1 MISEPMGAV
10 IIEMRYAA
18 KLNRR
23 FDVLERHLIARKLE
37 KHHRGIQCLACCRQF
52 GVYNRLTRDFK
63 SQANSRLDD
72 V

>member
-1 MISEPMGAV
+1 MGAV
-10 IIEMRYAA
+10 VIEMRYAT
-18 KLNRR
+18 KLKER
-23 FDVLERHLIARKLE
+23 FGDSECHLIARKLE